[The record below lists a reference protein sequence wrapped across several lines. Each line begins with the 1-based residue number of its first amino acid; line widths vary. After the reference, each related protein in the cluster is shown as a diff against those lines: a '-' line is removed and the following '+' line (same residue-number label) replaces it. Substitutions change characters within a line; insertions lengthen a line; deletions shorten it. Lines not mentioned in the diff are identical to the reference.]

1 MFNQLLLIS
10 HLYVCNEIQNLI
22 RLFMLKGIRF
32 YLGTKV
38 LINVS
43 GVTMTSIET
52 PTQSITIQTRTEP

>member
-1 MFNQLLLIS
+1 
-10 HLYVCNEIQNLI
+10 
-22 RLFMLKGIRF
+22 MLKGIRF